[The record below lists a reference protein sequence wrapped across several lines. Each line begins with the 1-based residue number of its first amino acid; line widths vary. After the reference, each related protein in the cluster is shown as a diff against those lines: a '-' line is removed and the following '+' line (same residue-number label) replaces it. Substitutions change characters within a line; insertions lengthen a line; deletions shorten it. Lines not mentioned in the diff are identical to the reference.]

1 MNRPVALVTGAARGM
16 GAATVA
22 RLVADGWSVV
32 ATDICADE
40 PAIPYAL
47 GTRDELEAVAAA
59 GGEHVHAMVADT
71 RDQAAMRDATAAA
84 VDLFGR
90 LDAAIAVAGVFA
102 AGRKLWEVSDEE
114 WDAIVDIDLRGV
126 FHTAR
131 AAVPAILE
139 SPEPWRGRFVGV
151 ASTAAMVGLENMAPY
166 VAAKH
171 GVVGLVRS
179 LAIDLAGTG
188 VTANAVA
195 PGSTRT
201 AILEASARAYDTEID
216 GFSEHQRPIARLVEP
231 EEIAGAIAYLCS
243 EAAAAVTGVVLPVD
257 GGMTST
263 I

>member
-1 MNRPVALVTGAARGM
+1 M
-16 GAATVA
+16 GAATVD

-32 ATDICADE
+32 ATDICADVD
-40 PAIPYAL
+40 AIPYAM
-47 GTRDELEAVAAA
+47 GSRAELEAVAAA
-59 GGEHVHAMVADT
+59 GGDHVTAVVADV
-71 RDQAAMRDATAAA
+71 RDQQAMRDAVQTA
-84 VDLFGR
+84 VDLHGR
-90 LDAAIAVAGVFA
+90 LDAAVAIAGVFA
-102 AGRKLWEVSDEE
+102 AGRRLWEVEDAE

-151 ASTAAMVGLENMAPY
+151 ASTAAMVGLQNMAPY

-201 AILEASARAYDTEID
+201 AILEASATAYDTDID
-216 GFSEHQRPIARLVEP
+216 EFAQHQRPIERLVEP
-231 EEIAGAIAYLCS
+231 EEIAGAIAYLVS
-243 EAAAAVTGVVLPVD
+243 ESAAAVTGVVLPVD